1 MDYMNNYKKWLE
13 SEFVD
18 ETTKAELLSIK
29 DNDNEIKESFY
40 KDLEFGTAGL
50 RGIIGAGTNKMNIY
64 TVRKA
69 TQGVSEDIKNCG
81 EDYVKRGV
89 VIAYDSRHKSYEFA
103 LESAKVLAANGI
115 KVYLFDELKPVPMLS
130 FSVREL
136 GCARGIMITASH
148 NPKEYN
154 GYKVYGED
162 GGQLPPESADYVMDI
177 MGKMDI
183 FTDVKTI
190 SEDEAKA
197 KGLLQMVGE
206 ELENKFLAKVKEQS
220 IDEESIAKLG
230 DDFKI
235 IYTPFHGTGNKPV
248 RKILDMI
255 GLKNVRI
262 VKEQEN
268 PDPDFSTV
276 KSPNPEEKEG
286 FTIAIEMA
294 KKENID
300 LIIATDPDCDRV
312 GIVVR
317 DKEGNYITFTGNQVG
332 ALLTEFILRSKKER
346 GLLPSNGAVIK
357 TIVTSDNV
365 SPIAKDYGV
374 KVYNVLTGFKFIGE
388 KIKEFEEG
396 ILDNTYV
403 FGFEESYGYL
413 AGTHA
418 RDKDAVVAAM
428 LIAEMAANYKA
439 QGMTLYDGLIALY
452 EKYGYYNDKLHTVTL
467 KGIDGSEKIKNIM
480 TSFRTNTPK
489 DIAGIKV
496 SDVWDVSNGTIT
508 HADGSVDTLD
518 LPKSNVLKFILE
530 DGSWIAMRPSGTE
543 PKIKFY
549 FSVNDKTKDAADA
562 KMDMVSTTIVKMVE
576 EF

>member
-1 MDYMNNYKKWLE
+1 MNTYKKWLE

-18 ETTKAELLSIK
+18 EATKAELLSIK
-29 DNDNEIKESFY
+29 DNDTEIKESFY

-50 RGIIGAGTNKMNIY
+50 RGIIGAGTNRMNIY

-69 TQGVSEDIKNCG
+69 TQGVCEDIKNCG

-103 LESAKVLAANGI
+103 LESAKVLCANGI
-115 KVYLFDELKPVPMLS
+115 KVYLFDELKPVPILS

-177 MGKMDI
+177 LGKMDI
-183 FTDVKTI
+183 FKDVKTI
-190 SEDEAKA
+190 SEDEAK
-197 KGLLQMVGE
+197 KNGLLQMVGE
-206 ELENKFLAKVKEQS
+206 ELEDKFLARVKEQS
-220 IDEESIAKLG
+220 IDEDSIKKLG

-255 GLKNVRI
+255 GIKNVKI
-262 VKEQEN
+262 VKEQEM

-294 KKENID
+294 KKEDID

-317 DKEGNYITFTGNQVG
+317 DKDGNYVTFTGNQVG

-365 SPIAKDYGV
+365 VPIAKDYGI

-388 KIKEFEEG
+388 KIKAFEEG
-396 ILDNTYV
+396 KLDNTYV

-418 RDKDAVVAAM
+418 RDKDGVVASM

-467 KGIDGSEKIKNIM
+467 KGIDGSEKIKKIM
-480 TSFRTNTPK
+480 SSFRANAPK
-489 DIAGIKV
+489 DVAEIKV
-496 SDVWDVSNGTIT
+496 KDVWDVSNGTIT

-549 FSVNDKTKDAADA
+549 SDERGEHNERRNT
-562 KMDMVSTTIVKMVE
+562 SRIQSCYS
-576 EF
+576 

>member
-1 MDYMNNYKKWLE
+1 MDYMNTYKKWLE

-18 ETTKAELLSIK
+18 EATKSELLSIK

-103 LESAKVLAANGI
+103 LESAKILAANGI

-197 KGLLQMVGE
+197 NGLLQMVGE

-346 GLLPSNGAVIK
+346 GILPSNGAVIK

-365 SPIAKDYGV
+365 APIAKDYGV

-388 KIKEFEEG
+388 KIKAFEEG
-396 ILDNTYV
+396 TLDNTYV

-418 RDKDAVVAAM
+418 RDKDAVVASM

-496 SDVWDVSNGTIT
+496 ADVWDVSNGTIT
-508 HADGSVDTLD
+508 HADGSVDKLD

-562 KMDMVSTTIVKMVE
+562 KMDKVSTTIVKMVE

>member
-1 MDYMNNYKKWLE
+1 MNNYKKWLE

-190 SEDEAKA
+190 SEDDAKA

-206 ELENKFLAKVKEQS
+206 ELENKFLAKVREQS

-346 GLLPSNGAVIK
+346 GILPSNGAVIK

-365 SPIAKDYGV
+365 APIAKDYGV

-388 KIKEFEEG
+388 KIKAFEEG
-396 ILDNTYV
+396 TLDNTYV

-418 RDKDAVVAAM
+418 RDKDAVVASM

-467 KGIDGSEKIKNIM
+467 KGIDGSEKIKSIM
-480 TSFRTNTPK
+480 ASFRANAPK

-508 HADGSVDTLD
+508 HADGSVDSLD

-562 KMDMVSTTIVKMVE
+562 KMDKVSTTIVKMVE

>member
-346 GLLPSNGAVIK
+346 GILPSNGAVIK

-365 SPIAKDYGV
+365 APIAEDYGV

-480 TSFRTNTPK
+480 TSFRANAPK

-508 HADGSVDTLD
+508 HADGRVDTLD

>member
-1 MDYMNNYKKWLE
+1 MDYMNAYKKWLE

-18 ETTKAELLSIK
+18 ETTKKELLSIK
-29 DNDNEIKESFY
+29 DNDLEIKERFH
-40 KDLEFGTAGL
+40 KELEFGTGGL
-50 RGIIGAGTNKMNIY
+50 RGIIGAGTNRMNIY

-69 TQGVSEDIKNCG
+69 TQGLCEDIKNCG
-81 EDYVKRGV
+81 EEYVKRGV
-89 VIAYDSRHKSYEFA
+89 VISYDSRHKSYDFA

-115 KVYLFDELKPVPMLS
+115 KAYLFDELKPTPVLS
-130 FSVREL
+130 FAVREL
-136 GCARGIMITASH
+136 GCARGIMVTASH

-154 GYKVYGED
+154 GYKAYGED
-162 GGQLPPESADYVMDI
+162 GGQLPPESSDYVI
-177 MGKMDI
+177 NIINKMDI
-183 FTDVKTI
+183 FNDVKVV
-190 SEDEAKA
+190 SEKEAKEN
-197 KGLLQMVGE
+197 GLLEMVGE
-206 ELENKFLAKVKEQS
+206 ELENKFLAKVREQS
-220 IDEESIAKLG
+220 IDEESIRKLG

-255 GLKNVRI
+255 GIKNVRI
-262 VKEQEN
+262 VKEQEL

-286 FTIAIEMA
+286 FAIAIEMA

-317 DKEGNYITFTGNQVG
+317 NMEGEYVTFSGNQVG
-332 ALLTEFILRSKKER
+332 MLLTEFILRSKKER
-346 GLLPSNGAVIK
+346 GVLPTNGAVIK
-357 TIVTSDNV
+357 TIVTSDAII
-365 SPIAKDYGV
+365 PIAKEYGV
-374 KVYNVLTGFKFIGE
+374 NVYNVLTGFKFIGE
-388 KIKEFEEG
+388 MIKDFEEN
-396 ILDNTYV
+396 DFYNTYV

-418 RDKDAVVAAM
+418 RDKDAVVASM
-428 LIAEMAANYKA
+428 LIAQMAANYKA
-439 QGMTLYDGLIALY
+439 QGMTLYDGLMALY

-467 KGIDGSEKIKNIM
+467 KGIDGSEKIKEIM
-480 TSFRTNTPK
+480 ADFRCNPPK
-489 DIAGIKV
+489 DVAGIKV
-496 SDVWDVSNGTIT
+496 KDVWDVSKGTIT
-508 HADGSVDTLD
+508 HSDGSTDKLN
-518 LPKSNVLKFILE
+518 LPSSNVLKFILE

-549 FSVNDKTKDAADA
+549 FSVCDKTKIASDD
-562 KMDMVSTTIVKMVE
+562 KMNKISDVIIKMVE